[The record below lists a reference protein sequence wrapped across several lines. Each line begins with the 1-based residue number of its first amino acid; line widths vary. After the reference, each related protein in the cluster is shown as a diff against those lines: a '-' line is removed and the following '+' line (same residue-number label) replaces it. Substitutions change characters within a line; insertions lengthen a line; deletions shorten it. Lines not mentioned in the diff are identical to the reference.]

1 MWKPVETFGQRDTK
15 VGKSH
20 LESMSSFARS
30 FLRREDGTFIVF
42 GVYVFLIILMF
53 AGIGIDLMRYERD
66 RAELQYTLDRAVLAA
81 ADLDQDLDP
90 KSVVEDYF
98 DKAGLGSFLGDVT
111 VSEGLGYRVVSAEAS
126 SDMDT
131 QFMHMTGVDTLSIP
145 AASTAEERI
154 GGVEISLV
162 LDVSGSMSSNSR
174 LTNLKIAAKD
184 FIDQMVDNTEDGKL
198 SISIIPYAT
207 QVSLPDTMMEQFNV
221 SDEHSYSNCINFT
234 ASDFTTTGISTLTAY
249 DRTMHFD
256 PWYDEDLR
264 DHDPIE
270 LIGMDD
276 DNDTLPVCEAMDNR
290 EILPLS
296 KDRDTLKTYIQN
308 FTARGNTSIDVG
320 MKWGVA
326 LLDPSLQTPVDNMIE
341 AGMISDDF
349 AARPHGYNDGET
361 LKVIVLMTDGQNTS
375 QYYIEDQYR
384 RGNSNIWWNAHM
396 EKYSVYVGV
405 DEGDYDNDNNEEE
418 PMFYWPHEDEWV
430 DHAYGNGTFEE
441 EEEETEYVCKSYK
454 RNGSCKKYQA
464 VTTVTVVEVDE
475 PGEAAELTYADLFA
489 YTTMEWIVED
499 LYEPWM
505 NDDDAWDDWYY
516 DVRSSVGSSTK
527 NTRTSNI
534 CTAAKNN
541 NIIVYTIGFEAPTA
555 GQVVIEDC
563 ASSDSHYFDV
573 DGLEIADA
581 FASIASSI
589 RKLRLTQ

>member
-256 PWYDEDLR
+256 PWYD
-264 DHDPIE
+264 
-270 LIGMDD
+270 GG
-276 DNDTLPVCEAMDNR
+276 
-290 EILPLS
+290 
-296 KDRDTLKTYIQN
+296 
-308 FTARGNTSIDVG
+308 F
-320 MKWGVA
+320 
-326 LLDPSLQTPVDNMIE
+326 
-341 AGMISDDF
+341 
-349 AARPHGYNDGET
+349 ARP
-361 LKVIVLMTDGQNTS
+361 
-375 QYYIEDQYR
+375 
-384 RGNSNIWWNAHM
+384 
-396 EKYSVYVGV
+396 
-405 DEGDYDNDNNEEE
+405 
-418 PMFYWPHEDEWV
+418 
-430 DHAYGNGTFEE
+430 
-441 EEEETEYVCKSYK
+441 
-454 RNGSCKKYQA
+454 
-464 VTTVTVVEVDE
+464 
-475 PGEAAELTYADLFA
+475 
-489 YTTMEWIVED
+489 
-499 LYEPWM
+499 
-505 NDDDAWDDWYY
+505 
-516 DVRSSVGSSTK
+516 
-527 NTRTSNI
+527 
-534 CTAAKNN
+534 
-541 NIIVYTIGFEAPTA
+541 
-555 GQVVIEDC
+555 
-563 ASSDSHYFDV
+563 
-573 DGLEIADA
+573 
-581 FASIASSI
+581 
-589 RKLRLTQ
+589 

>member
-1 MWKPVETFGQRDTK
+1 MRKPVESFGQHDAK

-20 LESMSSFARS
+20 LERMSFFART

-81 ADLDQDLDP
+81 ADLDQNLDP

-98 DKAGLGSFLGDVT
+98 NKAGLGSFLGNVT

-162 LDVSGSMSSNSR
+162 LDVSGSMRNNNR
-174 LTNLKIAAKD
+174 LTNLKVAAKD

-207 QVSLPDTMMEQFNV
+207 QVSLPDTMMNQFNV
-221 SDEHSYSNCINFT
+221 TDEHSYSNCINFT

-296 KDRDTLKTYIQN
+296 KDRDALKTYIQN

-341 AGMISDDF
+341 AGMISADF
-349 AARPHGYNDGET
+349 SERPHGYNDGET

-384 RGNSNIWWNAHM
+384 RGYSNIWWNTQ
-396 EKYSVYVGV
+396 EEIYSVYVGR
-405 DEGDYDNDNNEEE
+405 DDGDYDDDDIYNE
-418 PMFYWPHEDEWV
+418 PMFYWPHENEWV
-430 DHAYGNGTFEE
+430 DHAYGNGVFMQ

-454 RNGSCKKYQA
+454 KNGSCKKYKA
-464 VTTVTVVEVDE
+464 VTTVKVTEVDE
-475 PGEAAELTYADLFA
+475 PGEAVELTYADLFA

-516 DVRSSVGSSTK
+516 DVRNSVGSGTK